1 MASNLPGDLPDG
13 IASLRWVVQLYMRT
27 QVPAASGGL
36 SESLVLIASTHGDV
50 QPSWAST
57 FNDSKAIDQPISHII
72 CTRWV
77 DYIENTSVIFRS
89 TLRPADNT
97 FRTELFR
104 VRRVKEVGGR
114 KRFSAIECEL
124 EASKTTPDDSEASR
138 IALFME
144 NPTP

>member
-1 MASNLPGDLPDG
+1 MPSNPAGGLPAG
-13 IASLRWVVQLYMRT
+13 IASLRWLVQLYRRV
-27 QVPAASGGL
+27 QAPAGGGGL
-36 SESLVLIASTHGDV
+36 SESLELIASIHGDV

-57 FNDSKAIDQPISHII
+57 FNDSKAIDEPISHVI

-77 DYIENTSVIFRS
+77 DYIENTSVVMRS
-89 TLRPADNT
+89 TWRPTDGT
-97 FRTELFR
+97 CRTELFR

-144 NPTP
+144 NPAI